1 MPTNLQKLVRGRM
14 FKTGERYS
22 TALRYVRQ
30 RARKTS
36 PAPAAL
42 AAKAADEPKP
52 IRTIRHSN
60 AVPRDP
66 AVDAYVESR
75 RGPLGETIARLV
87 RAVRAAVPAHDE
99 VVVHGAPWFCV
110 QGEPFCYVVG
120 YSKHVNLG
128 FCEGVLL
135 DDPDGLLEGTGKQ
148 MRHVKLSPSR
158 EFPGEKLARLV
169 SQSARRVRARQ
180 SQAKAR
186 EARHGRS

>member
-1 MPTNLQKLVRGRM
+1 MPTNLQKLVRARM
-14 FKTGERYS
+14 GKTGERYS

-36 PAPAAL
+36 SLPEAAAPPAA
-42 AAKAADEPKP
+42 KP
-52 IRTIRHSN
+52 LWIVRHSN

-66 AVDAYVESR
+66 RVDAYVESQS
-75 RGPLGETIARLV
+75 GPLHQTIARLV

-110 QGEPFCYVVG
+110 HGEPFCYVVG
-120 YSKHVNLG
+120 YAKHVNLG
-128 FCEGVLL
+128 FCEGAFL

-158 EFPGEKLARLV
+158 EVPSEKLAHLV

-180 SQAKAR
+180 SQAKGR